1 MAQMSNRKRLL
12 IEEVVFPEA
21 EEIYAAA
28 LDVFYALP
36 DEKRRSYRGQS
47 APLEGRD
54 ERLRLVRRA
63 HEEQLHQLHALHCKQ
78 PITGEI
84 MDRAPML
91 EVIIVPGSG
100 ADLVDLDA
108 ATDRAIAVICGRGAA
123 YVPVA
128 EHVIGLMLA
137 AAKKIAVTDRNAH
150 LELASSRAGEALLR
164 YGMPSVIS
172 EKTIGIVGFGF
183 IGRALAQMCAQ
194 GFAME
199 VLAHDPYFDRIEARR
214 QGVTLVSDLDEML
227 PRCDFVSLNC
237 VLTPETRHLIDG
249 RRLALMK
256 PTAML
261 INAARGGVVDT
272 GALLAALEDG
282 TIAAAGL
289 DCVDP
294 EPLPAGHRIFSLD
307 NVVLTP
313 HIGGI
318 AAEFHTRMAVQIATD
333 AVAALRG
340 ERGGQLANPAVWDA
354 FSARMARSS

>member
-1 MAQMSNRKRLL
+1 MSNRKRLL

-21 EEIYAAA
+21 AEIYAAE

-63 HEEQLHQLHALHCKQ
+63 HEEQLHQVHALHCKQ

-108 ATDRAIAVICGRGAA
+108 ATDRAIA
-123 YVPVA
+123 
-128 EHVIGLMLA
+128 
-137 AAKKIAVTDRNAH
+137 
-150 LELASSRAGEALLR
+150 
-164 YGMPSVIS
+164 
-172 EKTIGIVGFGF
+172 
-183 IGRALAQMCAQ
+183 
-194 GFAME
+194 
-199 VLAHDPYFDRIEARR
+199 
-214 QGVTLVSDLDEML
+214 
-227 PRCDFVSLNC
+227 
-237 VLTPETRHLIDG
+237 
-249 RRLALMK
+249 
-256 PTAML
+256 
-261 INAARGGVVDT
+261 
-272 GALLAALEDG
+272 
-282 TIAAAGL
+282 
-289 DCVDP
+289 
-294 EPLPAGHRIFSLD
+294 
-307 NVVLTP
+307 
-313 HIGGI
+313 

-354 FSARMARSS
+354 FSTRLARSS